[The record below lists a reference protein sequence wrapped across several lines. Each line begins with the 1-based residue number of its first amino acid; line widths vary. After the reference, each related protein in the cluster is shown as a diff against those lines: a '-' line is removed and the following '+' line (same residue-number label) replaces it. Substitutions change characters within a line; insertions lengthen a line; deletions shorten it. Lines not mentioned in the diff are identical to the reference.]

1 MEKATIEEIKEQVR
15 RDDFSEGERGKFYH
29 PNAELYLPIYLEP
42 EVADVLR
49 KLAGEKGVQVD
60 TIVNDWIKKNIALIE
75 TV

>member
-1 MEKATIEEIKEQVR
+1 MKEEY
-15 RDDFSEGERGKFYH
+15 DFSEGERGKFYH
-29 PNAELYLPIYLEP
+29 PDAELYLPIYLEP

-75 TV
+75 TLIQQEILIEE